1 MFSYGTSL
9 CFSDQVNSLLEAEK
23 FNTRE
28 LNEQLGKAIN
38 EKNKLMTELET
49 YNDGLA
55 RIQGCIRK
63 SLTVRISRLKGI
75 STTIKLG
82 HFQHLLDRIDALG
95 RIQEH
100 LPKMLET
107 IEIAT
112 SLSAY
117 SPAAAMLIRLRAY
130 HGDNF
135 DLQRLI
141 LPLHLNGQDYARIRN
156 EIDPLAANVAQR
168 YRVCKN

>member
-1 MFSYGTSL
+1 
-9 CFSDQVNSLLEAEK
+9 
-23 FNTRE
+23 
-28 LNEQLGKAIN
+28 
-38 EKNKLMTELET
+38 MTELET

-63 SLTVRISRLKGI
+63 SLTVRISRLKDI

-82 HFQHLLDRIDALG
+82 HFQHLLGHIDALG

-156 EIDPLAANVAQR
+156 AIDPLAHWLQTLHKDTEYVRINVHSAQESVKR
-168 YRVCKN
+168 NVSYPGLKLPDADAVR